1 MNRRCKTCD
10 ASTFTPL
17 RAVDTAPVSP
27 EVQRPRSP
35 LLQFGGTEGVSL
47 VGGHDQWCA
56 GNGRVGFDRRRQGKA
71 IHSGHLHIHRLSPTV
86 CLLGRRFEIGR
97 GLRHRCPRSPESD
110 DSGFG
115 DRWRRH
121 RRLLFQLGSEPK
133 GGTPAKF
140 AADADFP
147 VHEGD

>member
-1 MNRRCKTCD
+1 MIN
-10 ASTFTPL
+10 
-17 RAVDTAPVSP
+17 
-27 EVQRPRSP
+27 
-35 LLQFGGTEGVSL
+35 GVP
-47 VGGHDQWCA
+47 

-71 IHSGHLHIHRLSPTV
+71 IHSGHLHIHRLKSYGLPIRTAV
-86 CLLGRRFEIGR
+86 RNRSR
-97 GLRHRCPRSPESD
+97 LRHRWPRSQESD

-140 AADADFP
+140 AADADFT